1 MSRLG
6 RLASKLAMLGSM
18 QGSLV
23 STLHMHRRDELAS
36 WAVKHLYYAN
46 KGKQAGSTSGGQRS
60 QQDIVHC
67 ARSENI
73 WLTAKR
79 RYSSMQST

>member
-1 MSRLG
+1 VSRLG

-23 STLHMHRRDELAS
+23 STLHMHRRDGLAS
-36 WAVKHLYYAN
+36 RAVKHLYYAN

-60 QQDIVHC
+60 QQEVVHC

-79 RYSSMQST
+79 RYSSMQSI